1 MIKRKRYALISGMIA
16 LGVLTL
22 WFLLRLLPAEIEARA
37 KEKGGAILEKTAEM
51 EDLEDT
57 VSAQR
62 RKLAGVMKYIS
73 PNPTVCEELSV
84 EISRAATRSG
94 LLVKESIFP
103 DPSVKERFHSRG
115 NRSRTGRNLR
125 EQKGGQRP
133 VLSFSAEATFGEL
146 RSLFQA
152 IDSLPRRVGILSF
165 EVKHVLFQRHQQK
178 PFLLLY
184 LLQTLDSY
192 NKYQEPC
199 LE

>member
-22 WFLLRLLPAEIEARA
+22 WFLLRLMPAEIEARA

-73 PNPTVCEELSV
+73 PNPAACEELSV

-103 DPSVKERFHSRG
+103 DPSVKKLSRFKG
-115 NRSRTGRNLR
+115 NRARTSRTLR
-125 EQKGGQRP
+125 DEKGGQRP

-165 EVKHVLFQRHQQK
+165 EVKQLDPKQSVYGK
-178 PFLLLY
+178 TLLLTVK
-184 LLQTLDSY
+184 LTL
-192 NKYQEPC
+192 
-199 LE
+199 